1 MNHQSRDAVKAQIDR
16 LFDSY
21 TVRSILLALAY
32 FVTAQIG
39 LQFATVGHAV
49 TLFWPPSGIALA
61 AVLLGGNRYLP
72 AVLAAA
78 FLSNLTSGMPL
89 LAVIGMSAG
98 ATLEAWLGA
107 WLLTRFTRF
116 NLRLCEVRDIY
127 RLGLNGGVLSTS
139 AAALI
144 GAVSLYLAGA
154 IPAGEWL
161 TTLLFWWMGDALGIV
176 LFVPA
181 VMAYVF
187 HKPMGWT
194 RSQLVELS
202 TLLAAIVLL
211 SVLVFGYSHQGGDTR
226 HVGLFM
232 LFPLIVWAGLSF
244 NQRCV
249 SGLLIVMFLIA
260 VIYTLNGIGP
270 FADNG
275 LHGAIDLWLYTTF
288 LSVLGVSVSALNY
301 QRNQSLHQEQG
312 SKEALKR
319 AQAIGKVGSWELDLV
334 RNQLEW
340 SDETYRIFG
349 MQRGSGLNYEVFL
362 AHVHPDDREML
373 DQKWHDAVKTG
384 QYDVEHRILVDDK
397 VRWVHEQASID
408 FDEKTGRA
416 AFVIGTVH
424 DITSQKEEEAALRLA
439 ARVFESSGE
448 AILITDERARTVAVN
463 HAFIE
468 MSGYS
473 SEEMI
478 GQNPSMLSSG
488 RHDAQFYQAMWDD
501 ILTHGYW
508 QGEIWDKHKS
518 GRVYPKWM
526 SITAVRD
533 ESGLVSN
540 YVSIARDITEQA
552 EAEKN
557 IHFLAYYDVLTG
569 LPNRT
574 LLRDRLGQLIAVSH
588 RDQQQFALL
597 FMDLDRFKY
606 INDSMG
612 HSVGDR
618 LLQAV
623 ALRIQSIVREE
634 DTVARLGGDEF
645 IVLLRETGESGAA
658 VVAGKLLR
666 ALAEPYD
673 LDGQVISTLASIGI
687 SIYPDHAVE
696 ADTLIKNADMAMYR
710 AKEEGRNNYQFFR
723 PEMNFRVDQ
732 LFSMEKDLRL
742 ALERGEFTLQYQ
754 PQADLASGRL
764 CGVEALIRWKHPEK
778 GMVSPA
784 EFIPVAEET
793 GQIIPIGEWV
803 LRTACA
809 QMVQWQQAGLDGLT
823 MSVNLSIRQLRLP
836 NLGEVVKGVLR
847 EHGLDPQWLE
857 LEITEGIMMGDNRAA
872 MDFLHEMHAMGVRLS
887 IDDFGTGFSSL
898 NYLKKLPVHK
908 LKIDQSFVRD
918 IETDESDAAI
928 IRSIIALGHRLN
940 LRVIAEGVE
949 TQEQL
954 DFLRI
959 RGCDEIQGYFYSRP
973 MPAHEVAGFVRNPP
987 RLS

>member
-1 MNHQSRDAVKAQIDR
+1 VKDLLNRPIESV
-16 LFDSY
+16 L
-21 TVRSILLALAY
+21 VRSFLLALAY
-32 FVTAQIG
+32 FSTAQIG
-39 LQFATVGHAV
+39 LQFALVSHAV
-49 TLFWPPSGIALA
+49 TLFWPPSGIAMA
-61 AVLLGGNRYLP
+61 AILLGGNRYLP
-72 AVLAAA
+72 AIFAGA
-78 FLSNLTSGMPL
+78 FLANLTGGIPL
-89 LAVIGMSAG
+89 PAVIGMTVG

-107 WLLTRFTRF
+107 ALLQRFTRF
-116 NLRLCEVRDIY
+116 NLRLSEVRDIY
-127 RLGLNGGVLSTS
+127 RLGLYGGAVSTLSS
-139 AAALI
+139 ALI
-144 GAVSLYLAGA
+144 GTLSLYAAGV
-154 IPAGEWL
+154 IQMPQFL
-161 TTLLFWWMGDALGIV
+161 TTALFWWMGDALGVV

-187 HKPMGWT
+187 HKPMPWT
-194 RSQLVELS
+194 RAQIAELFA
-202 TLLAAIVLL
+202 LLAAIVLL
-211 SVLVFGYSHQGGDTR
+211 TTLVFGLLAGSSDSGHL
-226 HVGLFM
+226 GLFM
-232 LFPLIVWAGLSF
+232 LFPLIVWAALSF

-260 VIYTLNGIGP
+260 VVYTLNGMGP

-275 LHGAIDLWLYTTF
+275 LRGVIDLWLYTTF
-288 LSVLGVSVSALNY
+288 LSVLGISVSALNY
-301 QRNQSLHQEQG
+301 QRTQTLKQLQDN
-312 SKEALKR
+312 KDALSR
-319 AQAIGKVGSWELDLV
+319 AQAIGRVGSWQLDMR
-334 RNQLEW
+334 RNHLEW
-340 SDETYRIFG
+340 SDETYSIFG
-349 MQRGSGLNYEVFL
+349 MQQSGGLNYEIFL
-362 AHVHPDDREML
+362 AHVHPDDRELL
-373 DQKWHDAVKTG
+373 DRKWKEALKGSD
-384 QYDVEHRILVDDK
+384 YDFEHRILAEGK
-397 VRWVHEQASID
+397 VRWVHEQASFD
-408 FDEKTGRA
+408 FDPKTGKA
-416 AFVIGTVH
+416 IFAIGTVQ
-424 DITSQKEEEAALRLA
+424 DITAKKEEEAALRLA

-448 AILITDERARTVAVN
+448 AILITDAEAKVVAVN
-463 HAFIE
+463 HAFVE
-468 MSGYS
+468 MSGYGS
-473 SEEMI
+473 DEI
-478 GQNPSMLSSG
+478 LGRNPSLLASG
-488 RHDAQFYQAMWDD
+488 RHDKEFYRQMWND
-501 ILTHGYW
+501 IANYGYW
-508 QGEIWDKHKS
+508 QGDIWDKHKS

-533 ESGLVSN
+533 GGGEVTN

-574 LLRDRLGQLIAVSH
+574 LLRDRLSQLMAVAH
-588 RDQQQFALL
+588 RDKQQFALL

-618 LLQAV
+618 LLQSV
-623 ALRIQSIVREE
+623 ALRIQANVRED
-634 DTVARLGGDEF
+634 DTVARIGGDEF
-645 IVLLRETGESGAA
+645 IVLLRETGASGAA
-658 VVAGKLLR
+658 VVATKLLE

-673 LDGQVISTLASIGI
+673 LDGQTISTLGSIGI
-687 SIYPDHAVE
+687 CIYPDHAQD
-696 ADTLIKNADMAMYR
+696 ADTLIKNADMAMYH
-710 AKEEGRNNYQFFR
+710 AKEEGRNNYQFFH

-742 ALERGEFTLQYQ
+742 ALEGKQFVLHYQ
-754 PQADLASGRL
+754 PQVDLMTGKL
-764 CGVEALIRWKHPEK
+764 CGVEALIRWHHPEK
-778 GMVSPA
+778 GYISPA

-809 QMVQWQQAGLDGLT
+809 QMVQWQKAGLDAQVIA
-823 MSVNLSIRQLRLP
+823 VNLSIRQLRQP
-836 NLGEVVKGVLR
+836 TLGDLVKKVLA
-847 EHGLDPQWLE
+847 ECGLAPSCLE
-857 LEITEGIMMGDNRAA
+857 LEITEGIMMGDNQAG
-872 MDFLHEMHAMGVRLS
+872 MGFLSEMHELGVKLS

-898 NYLKKLPVHK
+898 NYLKKMPVHK

-973 MPAHEVAGFVRNPP
+973 LSPEDVARFMTAPP

>member
-1 MNHQSRDAVKAQIDR
+1 MKDLLNRP
-16 LFDSY
+16 LDSIL
-21 TVRSILLALAY
+21 VRSILLALAY
-32 FVTAQIG
+32 FATAQIG
-39 LQFATVGHAV
+39 LQFALVGHAV

-61 AVLLGGNRYLP
+61 AILLGGNRYLF
-72 AVLAAA
+72 AVFVGA
-78 FLSNLTSGMPL
+78 FFSNLTSGLSL
-89 LAVIGMSAG
+89 LAVVGMSAG
-98 ATLEAWLGA
+98 AMFEAWLGA
-107 WLLTRFTRF
+107 WLLQRYTRF
-116 NLRLCEVRDIY
+116 NLRLSEVRDIY
-127 RLGLNGGVLSTS
+127 RLGLYGGALSTLSS
-139 AAALI
+139 ALVGAA
-144 GAVSLYLAGA
+144 SLYATGA
-154 IPAGEWL
+154 IQRVQFFDTA
-161 TTLLFWWMGDALGIV
+161 LFWWMGDALGVI

-187 HKPMGWT
+187 HKAMPWT
-194 RSQLVELS
+194 RAQIAE
-202 TLLAAIVLL
+202 LLALVLSIVVLT
-211 SVLVFGYSHQGGDTR
+211 SLVFGHLIVSPESG

-232 LFPLIVWAGLSF
+232 LFPLIVWAALSF

-249 SGLLIVMFLIA
+249 SGLLILMFLVA
-260 VIYTLNGIGP
+260 VLYTLNGIGP

-275 LHGAIDLWLYTTF
+275 LRGAIDLWLYITF
-288 LSVLGVSVSALNY
+288 LSVLGISVSALNY
-301 QRNQSLHQEQG
+301 QRAHTVQQLQHH
-312 SKEALKR
+312 KDALDR
-319 AQAIGKVGSWELDLV
+319 AQAVGRVGSWQLDMRKNL
-334 RNQLEW
+334 LEW

-349 MQRGSGLNYEVFL
+349 MSSSGGLNYEIFL
-362 AHVHPDDREML
+362 AHVHPDDRDLL
-373 DQKWHDAVKTG
+373 DRKWKDALKSG
-384 QYDVEHRILVDDK
+384 SYDVEHRILVRDK
-397 VRWVHEQASID
+397 VRWVHEQARFD
-408 FDEKTGRA
+408 FDAKSGKA
-416 AFVIGTVH
+416 IFAIGTVH
-424 DITSQKEEEAALRLA
+424 DITAQKEEQAALRLA

-448 AILITDERARTVAVN
+448 AILITDVDSRVVAVN
-463 HAFIE
+463 HAFVE
-468 MSGYS
+468 MSGYR
-473 SEEMI
+473 SEEMQ
-478 GQNPSMLSSG
+478 GQNPSILASG
-488 RHDAQFYQAMWDD
+488 RHDEEFYRAMWSD
-501 ILTHGYW
+501 INQHGYW

-533 ESGLVSN
+533 ENGQVTN

-574 LLRDRLGQLIAVSH
+574 LLRDRLGQLIAVAN
-588 RDQQQFALL
+588 RDQQEFALL

-618 LLQAV
+618 LLQSV
-623 ALRIQSIVREE
+623 ALRIQANVREE
-634 DTVARLGGDEF
+634 DTVARIGGDEF
-645 IVLLRETGESGAA
+645 IVLLRETGVSGAA
-658 VVAGKLLR
+658 VVASKLLE
-666 ALAEPYD
+666 ALAAPYD
-673 LDGQVISTLASIGI
+673 LDGQTISTLGSIGI
-687 SIYPDHAVE
+687 CIYPEHAQD

-710 AKEEGRNNYQFFR
+710 AKEEGRNNYQFFS
-723 PEMNFRVDQ
+723 PDMNFRVDL

-742 ALERGEFTLQYQ
+742 ALERNEFFLHYQ
-754 PQADLASGRL
+754 PQVDLTTGKL
-764 CGVEALIRWKHPEK
+764 CGVEALVRWQHPEK
-778 GMVSPA
+778 GPVSPA
-784 EFIPVAEET
+784 EFISVAEET

-809 QMVQWQQAGLDGLT
+809 QMVEWQKAGLDAHT
-823 MSVNLSIRQLRLP
+823 MAVNLSIRQLRQP
-836 NLGEVVKGVLR
+836 AMGELVRKVLD
-847 EHGLDPQWLE
+847 EYGLAPSCLE
-857 LEITEGIMMGDNRAA
+857 LEITEGIMMGDNQLA
-872 MDFLHEMHAMGVRLS
+872 MSFLGEMHDLGVKLS

-898 NYLKKLPVHK
+898 NYLKKMPVHK

-973 MPAHEVAGFVRNPP
+973 LSPQDTARFIRSPL